1 MSINKQHK
9 LNELYGEDN
18 IVDAELFDDE
28 DIIKLEELLNIYKK
42 SLYWFHGG
50 KNLKGII
57 LRVSNV
63 DEKNTK
69 LINILLYYMCKLS
82 YFVFVRIAD
91 YDNRTLCCCMDA
103 VLSNISS
110 YVRKILIY
118 NGYNENRK
126 YHSLFDNVDYVL
138 KNNDFYISIH
148 IAKAMIKEYYED
160 IMNSNLKPSIKGI
173 LIKRLINKYKDYSL
187 PDKGFEHLNLVNDL
201 DFRYIDLYIPRCPEA
216 ELIDKYVDFV
226 NDRMVKYNNDM
237 IIQSMIDYVNF
248 HKFIKSFKIDVNKYK
263 ILIMNKI
270 FNNEL
275 RYRIQMGQAFNVVYG
290 PNWYLKM

>member
-18 IVDAELFDDE
+18 IVDADLFDDE
-28 DIIKLEELLNIYKK
+28 DVIKLEELLNIYKK
-42 SLYWFHGG
+42 SLYYFHDT

-57 LRVSNV
+57 FRVSKV
-63 DEKNTK
+63 EKNTK

-82 YFVFVRIAD
+82 YFVFMRVGD
-91 YDNRTLCCCMDA
+91 YDNRTLCCCMDC

-110 YVRKILIY
+110 WMRKILIF
-118 NGYNENRK
+118 NDCSKNRK

-138 KNNDFYISIH
+138 TNNEFYISVH

-173 LIKRLINKYKDYSL
+173 LIKRMINKYKDYSL

-201 DFRYIDLYIPRCPEA
+201 DFKYIDLYIPDCPEA
-216 ELIDKYVDFV
+216 RLIDEYVDFV
-226 NDRMVKYNNDM
+226 NDRMTDYNITITIQ
-237 IIQSMIDYVNF
+237 IINEFIGFYT
-248 HKFIKSFKIDVNKYK
+248 FIKLFKIDMNKYK
-263 ILIMNKI
+263 IYLMNKM
-270 FNNEL
+270 FDNSL
-275 RYRIQMGQAFNVVYG
+275 RYGIQMGQAFNVVYG

>member
-28 DIIKLEELLNIYKK
+28 DVIKLEELLNIYKK

-57 LRVSNV
+57 FRASKV
-63 DEKNTK
+63 EKNTK

-91 YDNRTLCCCMDA
+91 YDNHTLCCCMDS
-103 VLSNISS
+103 VLSTISS
-110 YVRKILIY
+110 WVRKILIF

-126 YHSLFDNVDYVL
+126 YHSLFENIDYIL
-138 KNNDFYISIH
+138 KNDDFYISIH

-160 IMNSNLKPSIKGI
+160 IMNSNLKSSIKGI
-173 LIKRLINKYKDYSL
+173 LIKRMINKYKDYSL

-201 DFRYIDLYIPRCPEA
+201 NFRYIDLYIPDCPEA
-216 ELIDKYVDFV
+216 ELIDKYIDFV
-226 NDRMVKYNNDM
+226 NDRMIEYNNDM
-237 IIQSMIDYVNF
+237 IIQSMIDYVDF
-248 HKFIKSFKIDVNKYK
+248 HTFTKLFVIDVNKYK
-263 ILIMNKI
+263 IIMMNKI
-270 FNNEL
+270 FDDRL
-275 RYRIQMGQAFNVVYG
+275 RYGIQFGHVFNVVYG

>member
-18 IVDAELFDDE
+18 VVDAELFDDE

-42 SLYWFHGG
+42 SLYWFHGD

-57 LRVSNV
+57 LRVSKVEENI
-63 DEKNTK
+63 K

-91 YDNRTLCCCMDA
+91 YDNRTLCCCMDS
-103 VLSNISS
+103 VLSNVSS
-110 YVRKILIY
+110 WIRRILIY
-118 NGYNENRK
+118 NDYNEKRK
-126 YHSLFDNVDYVL
+126 YHSLFENIDYVL

-160 IMNSNLKPSIKGI
+160 IIKSNLKPSIKGM
-173 LIKRLINKYKDYSL
+173 LIKRMINKYKDYSL

-201 DFRYIDLYIPRCPEA
+201 NFKYIDLYIPQCPET
-216 ELIDKYVDFV
+216 ELCDEYVNFSIERLID
-226 NDRMVKYNNDM
+226 YNIN
-237 IIQSMIDYVNF
+237 ITIQTISDYVNF
-248 HKFIKSFKIDVNKYK
+248 QTFVKLFKIDLYKYK
-263 ILIMNKI
+263 IYIMDKI
-270 FNNEL
+270 YYNSL
-275 RYRIQMGQAFNVVYG
+275 RYGIEFGQHFNVVYG

>member
-1 MSINKQHK
+1 MDKQQK

-42 SLYWFHGG
+42 SLYWFHKD

-57 LRVSNV
+57 FRVSNV
-63 DEKNTK
+63 EENTK

-91 YDNRTLCCCMDA
+91 YDNRTLCCCMDS

-110 YVRKILIY
+110 WMRKILIFNDY
-118 NGYNENRK
+118 TENRK

-138 KNNDFYISIH
+138 KNDEFYISVH
-148 IAKAMIKEYYED
+148 IARAMIKEYYED
-160 IMNSNLKPSIKGI
+160 IMKSNLKPSIKGI

-187 PDKGFEHLNLVNDL
+187 PDQGFEHLNLVNDL
-201 DFRYIDLYIPRCPEA
+201 DFRYIDLYIPRCSEA
-216 ELIDKYVDFV
+216 ELIDEYVDFV
-226 NDRMVKYNNDM
+226 NERMVKYNNDM

-248 HKFIKSFKIDVNKYK
+248 HEFIKIFEIDLSKYK
-263 ILIMNKI
+263 IYLMNKY
-270 FNNEL
+270 FDDRL
-275 RYRIQMGQAFNVVYG
+275 RYGIEFGQHFNVVYG
-290 PNWYLKM
+290 PNWFLKM

>member
-1 MSINKQHK
+1 MDKQQK

-28 DIIKLEELLNIYKK
+28 DVIKLEELLNIYKK
-42 SLYWFHGG
+42 SVYWFHDD

-57 LRVSNV
+57 FRVSKV
-63 DEKNTK
+63 EKNTK

-82 YFVFVRIAD
+82 YFIFVRIDD
-91 YDNRTLCCCMDA
+91 YDNRTLCCCMDN

-110 YVRKILIY
+110 YMRKILIF
-118 NGYNENRK
+118 NDCGENRK

-138 KNNDFYISIH
+138 KNDEFYISVH
-148 IAKAMIKEYYED
+148 IARAMIKEYYED

-173 LIKRLINKYKDYSL
+173 LIKRMINKYNDYSL
-187 PDKGFEHLNLVNDL
+187 PDQGFEHLNLVNDL
-201 DFRYIDLYIPRCPEA
+201 NFKYIDLYIPRCPDA
-216 ELIDKYVDFV
+216 ELIDEYIDFV
-226 NDRMVKYNNDM
+226 IGRMIEYSDN

-248 HKFIKSFKIDVNKYK
+248 HEFIKIFEIDLSKYK
-263 ILIMNKI
+263 IFMMDEI
-270 FNNEL
+270 FDDKL
-275 RYRIQMGQAFNVVYG
+275 RIWIEMGQHFNVVYG

>member
-1 MSINKQHK
+1 MDKQQK

-28 DIIKLEELLNIYKK
+28 DVIKLEELLNIYKK
-42 SLYWFHGG
+42 SVYWFHDD

-57 LRVSNV
+57 FRVSKV
-63 DEKNTK
+63 EKNTK

-82 YFVFVRIAD
+82 YFIFVRIDD
-91 YDNRTLCCCMDA
+91 YDNRTLCCCMDN

-110 YVRKILIY
+110 YMRKILIFNDY
-118 NGYNENRK
+118 SENRK

-138 KNNDFYISIH
+138 KNDEFYISVH
-148 IAKAMIKEYYED
+148 IARAMIKEYYED

-173 LIKRLINKYKDYSL
+173 LIKRMINKYNDYSL
-187 PDKGFEHLNLVNDL
+187 PDQGFEHLNLVNDL
-201 DFRYIDLYIPRCPEA
+201 NFRYIDLYIPRCPEA
-216 ELIDKYVDFV
+216 ELIDEYVDFV
-226 NDRMVKYNNDM
+226 NDRMVKYDNDM

-248 HKFIKSFKIDVNKYK
+248 HEFIKIFEIDLSKYK
-263 ILIMNKI
+263 IFMMDEI
-270 FNNEL
+270 FDNRL
-275 RYRIQMGQAFNVVYG
+275 RYGIQFGQHFNVVYG